1 MELQAV
7 SNALIESQE
16 GFSVEQMGDCLAI
29 TNEVGIVSHLA
40 VVGSQITVETLLFP
54 AEQVKDVNELNSH
67 ILATHKLV
75 PLTAV
80 STTEVEGNLYYSAF
94 GALSSESKVE
104 SVVIEV
110 VTLFSN
116 TVELL
121 DAYSDFLK

>member
-16 GFSVEQMGDCLAI
+16 GFSVEQMGECLAI
-29 TNEVGIVSHLA
+29 TNEVGIVAHLA
-40 VVGSQITVETLLFP
+40 VAGSQITVETLLFP
-54 AEQVKDVNELNSH
+54 AEQVNDVNALNSH

-104 SVVIEV
+104 SVVTEV
-110 VTLFSN
+110 STLFSN

>member
-16 GFSVEQMGDCLAI
+16 GFSVEQMGECLAI

-67 ILATHKLV
+67 ILATHKFV